1 MGRALRREG
10 KGSGFGPTWLMRDI
24 MRHEM
29 YVDASRA
36 RAELGWTP
44 GGVREAVVASVRA
57 SYPP

>member
-1 MGRALRREG
+1 
-10 KGSGFGPTWLMRDI
+10 MRDI